1 MSKAFTR
8 EDDASEQAPLRPLPT
23 LPSGVKNYITRDGAD
38 ALRAEIST
46 LQTNR
51 SRAAAAN
58 DRATISNL
66 DEKIARLE
74 QILGS
79 VTVVDPTPANEV
91 RFGANVTVKYPSGDV
106 EKFRIVG
113 INEIDLERN
122 HISWQ
127 SPLARALMN
136 AKVGEVVTFK
146 APAGL
151 QRLEILAIEY

>member
-23 LPSGVKNYITRDGAD
+23 LPPGVKNYITRGGAD
-38 ALRAEIST
+38 ALRAELST

-58 DRATISNL
+58 DRAAISNL

-79 VTVVDPTPANEV
+79 VTVVDPTPADEV

-136 AKVGEVVTFK
+136 ARVGEAITFK
-146 APAGL
+146 APAGV